1 MISVQILGQVSICAG
16 TARANANGSK
26 MWTVATMLASHP
38 NTFVSIDRLV
48 DEVWEHDPPV
58 SAVANIRTYVSGL
71 RRVLGPASGR
81 ISGQRTGYRL
91 ELDPSELDLSQF
103 ERLVGEGRTALGN
116 GRPAESALSL
126 HRALT
131 LFPGPALV
139 GVRTGGALTGVAGM
153 LAEQR
158 LSAMDDLYSAELAL
172 GHHADMVSPL
182 RRHVRAHPLRER
194 GWAQLMVALYR
205 CGDPAAALAAFGQAR
220 AVLITELGIEP
231 GVHLRSLQQAVLRR
245 AAELDLPG
253 GASSPISP
261 APISP
266 APIVPGSI
274 SEARTSP
281 PHELPRTTQWFT
293 GREGHLMDIQR
304 AFDRADRMPPVI
316 AIHGPSGTG
325 ASTLAIRAAHERA
338 DAYPDGL
345 LYLDMRE
352 SGRSLTA
359 SEAAHRLLA
368 TLDPAATGGRVF
380 ARLRSALNGQR
391 VLIMLDNVSDAGQ
404 VAPLMPSSSGV
415 ALLIASGRMLSALD
429 AHHVSV
435 GRFTP
440 LESFALLRAV
450 AGAARV
456 DADPEAAASV
466 TVACGHLPT
475 AIRIAGGRLASR
487 PEWSVADLAHRLRD
501 DRTRLDE
508 LCISE
513 LSVRSCLA
521 RNYEALTGG
530 RDDVDEPAHRF
541 LTELGEHPAAAIY
554 LPDVAAHLNTSTRDA
569 EATLMRLVDV
579 GLLDVTAP
587 GRYAPAPLVREFAK
601 ELSALDLGSR

>member
-1 MISVQILGQVSICAG
+1 VISVQILGQVSICAG

-91 ELDPSELDLSQF
+91 ELEPSELDLSQF

-116 GRPAESALSL
+116 GDPAESALSL

-231 GVHLRSLQQAVLRR
+231 GVHLRSLQRAVLRR

-253 GASSPISP
+253 GAP
-261 APISP
+261 APVTATP
-266 APIVPGSI
+266 V
-274 SEARTSP
+274 SEPRTSP
-281 PHELPRTTQWFT
+281 PRELPRTTQWFT
-293 GREGHLMDIQR
+293 GRESHLLDIRR

-325 ASTLAIRAAHERA
+325 ASTLAIRAAHGQA

-359 SEAAHRLLA
+359 TDAAHRLLT
-368 TLDPAATGGRVF
+368 TLDPAATGSRVF

-391 VLIMLDNVSDAGQ
+391 VLIVLDNVSDAGQ
-404 VAPLMPSSSGV
+404 VAPLMPSTSGV
-415 ALLIASGRMLSALD
+415 ALLVASGRMLSALD

-466 TVACGHLPT
+466 TVACGHLPI

-487 PEWSVADLAHRLRD
+487 PEWGVADLAHRLRD
-501 DRTRLDE
+501 ERTRLDE

-521 RNYEALTGG
+521 RNYAGLTGG
-530 RDDVDEPAHRF
+530 DSDADDPAHLV
-541 LTELGEHPAAAIY
+541 LTELGERPATAIY

-587 GRYAPAPLVREFAK
+587 GRYAPAPLVREFAS
-601 ELSALDLGSR
+601 ELATADLGTERQPAILA